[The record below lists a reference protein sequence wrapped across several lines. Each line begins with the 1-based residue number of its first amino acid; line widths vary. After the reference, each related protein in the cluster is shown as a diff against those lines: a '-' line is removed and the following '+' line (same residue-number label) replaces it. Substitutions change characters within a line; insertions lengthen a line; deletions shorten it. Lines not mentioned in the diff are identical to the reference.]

1 MRKEEALYNEIG
13 DTIEHAIKSKMFG
26 VPCLKINK
34 KAFVSFY
41 ENCMVFK
48 LKAGSAIHSE
58 VLSLDGSELF
68 DPSGKNRPMKE
79 WIQVPYD
86 YSDKW
91 LEFATE
97 AKVFV
102 SSL

>member
-1 MRKEEALYNEIG
+1 MKEEEELYNQIG
-13 DTIEHAIKSKMFG
+13 DTINGIVKSKMFG
-26 VPCLKINK
+26 VPCLKVNK

-41 ENCMVFK
+41 KNCMVFK
-48 LKAGSAIHSE
+48 LKAGSDIHSE

-79 WIQVPYD
+79 WIQVSYD
-86 YSDKW
+86 YNDKW

-97 AKVFV
+97 SKHFV
-102 SSL
+102 EEL